1 MDFVT
6 QLALARYEKIGEIVG
21 KCVERVE
28 KPQTFS
34 DLIDTVVLDK
44 YLGIPIFLALMW
56 AVFQFS
62 FTVSAPFSDAID
74 LFFSFCSDWA
84 KSSIS
89 NPELASFIGDGI
101 FGGWGFV
108 LVFLPPI
115 TFVFIALAILEDSGY
130 LSRAAFVMDRA
141 MTKVGLQGKSFIPM
155 LLGFGCNV
163 PAIMATRTI
172 EDETDRKITIMV
184 NPLMSCSAR
193 LPVYMLF
200 AGVFF
205 KEIAGAVITSMYL
218 LGILLAGIMATVFRK
233 FVFRGKPSPLLL
245 EMPPYE
251 IPTFKS
257 VLSNAWARTRLFLK
271 KAATV
276 LFIGAVVMWFLTTHP
291 WSATNGGELVQ
302 NSYASTIGHIIEPVI
317 KPLGLDWT
325 AGVALLGGFMAK
337 EIVVGTF
344 GMIYGVG
351 EESVAD
357 VISKHFTPAS
367 ALALMVITL
376 IYVPC
381 LATIGVLRSELGSWK
396 WTAFVVVYELIL
408 AYIVAWIVYIAIHYG
423 LGVP

>member
-6 QLALARYEKIGEIVG
+6 QLAIARYKKIGEIVG
-21 KCVERVE
+21 KCVKKVE
-28 KPQTFS
+28 KPKTFS

-56 AVFQFS
+56 AVFQFA

-74 LFFSFCSDWA
+74 IFFSTCSDWA
-84 KSSIS
+84 KNNIA
-89 NPELASFIGDGI
+89 NPQLASLIGDGI
-101 FGGWGFV
+101 LGGLGFI

-115 TFVFIALAILEDSGY
+115 AFVFIALAVLEDTGY
-130 LSRAAFVMDRA
+130 LSRAAFVMDKA

-172 EDETDRKITIMV
+172 EDETDRKITIIV

-193 LPVYMLF
+193 LPVYLLF

-205 KEIAGAVITSMYL
+205 KRYAGAVITSMYL
-218 LGILLAGIMATVFRK
+218 LGILLAGVMATLFRK
-233 FVFRGKPSPLLL
+233 FIFGGKPSPLLL

-251 IPTFKS
+251 TPTTKS
-257 VLSNAWARTRLFLK
+257 VLSNAWMRTQIFLK
-271 KAATV
+271 KAATI
-276 LFIGAVVMWFLTTHP
+276 LFVGAVIMWFLTTHP
-291 WSATNGGELVQ
+291 WVATNGGELVE
-302 NSYASTIGHIIEPVI
+302 NSYASMIGHAVEPII

-337 EIVVGTF
+337 EIVVGTL
-344 GMIYGVG
+344 GIIYGV
-351 EESVAD
+351 EEKKVAD
-357 VISKHFTPAS
+357 VITQHFTPAS

-376 IYVPC
+376 IYIPC
-381 LATIGVLRSELGSWK
+381 LATIGVLKQELGSWR
-396 WTAFVVVYELIL
+396 WTIFVIAYELIL
-408 AYIVAWIVYIAIHYG
+408 AYIIAWVVYMFVHLYM
-423 LGVP
+423 GVP